1 MKLIY
6 IIMNHF
12 KFLLNNF
19 LFIIR
24 YGIEKKNISISLKF
38 SSIFV
43 IHYFRKVL
51 LFRKYK
57 NEKFSFKS
65 LIIEKKFSNDW
76 FTENIPS
83 WVYLFKQIN
92 SKNEIKCLE
101 IGSYEGM
108 SALFSLTKLSNSKI
122 DCVETFQGS
131 DEHSKL
137 DFSKVEKNFNYNLSN
152 FKDRYQI
159 FKMTSD
165 DFFKD
170 RLTHKMYD
178 FIYIDGSHF
187 SEQVYRDAI
196 NSFRFLNTNGIIIF
210 DDFLKKFYKK
220 IDQNPINGVISFIK
234 EKKKQ
239 IKIMDVGYQIC
250 IKKII

>member
-1 MKLIY
+1 
-6 IIMNHF
+6 
-12 KFLLNNF
+12 
-19 LFIIR
+19 
-24 YGIEKKNISISLKF
+24 
-38 SSIFV
+38 
-43 IHYFRKVL
+43 
-51 LFRKYK
+51 
-57 NEKFSFKS
+57 
-65 LIIEKKFSNDW
+65 
-76 FTENIPS
+76 
-83 WVYLFKQIN
+83 
-92 SKNEIKCLE
+92 
-101 IGSYEGM
+101 M

-137 DFSKVEKNFNYNLSN
+137 DFSKVEKNFYYNLSN

-187 SEQVYRDAI
+187 SEQVYKDAI
-196 NSFRFLNTNGIIIF
+196 NSFRCLNTNGIIIF